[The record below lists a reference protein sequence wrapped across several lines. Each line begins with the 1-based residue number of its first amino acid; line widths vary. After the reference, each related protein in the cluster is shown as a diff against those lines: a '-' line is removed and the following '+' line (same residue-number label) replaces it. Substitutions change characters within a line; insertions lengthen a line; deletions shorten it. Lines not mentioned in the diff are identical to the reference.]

1 MKLLASTLIPIAILG
16 FLAYT
21 NPKMDGYDQF
31 INQRILEKT
40 RHANDPLEGM
50 IGSVLGGFAAKL
62 LSQQTIRKDYIF
74 FSRYDTA
81 IGNKHIRS
89 IGVLNHFY
97 LTEDQVFQDQS
108 SQSP

>member
-1 MKLLASTLIPIAILG
+1 MKLLASTLILIALLG

-21 NPKMDGYDQF
+21 NPKMEDYDQF

-40 RHANDPLEGM
+40 GKAQDPLQGM

-62 LSQQTIRKDYIF
+62 LAQQTRRKDYIF
-74 FSRYDTA
+74 FSTYDTA
-81 IGNKHIRS
+81 IVNQHVRS
-89 IGVLNHFY
+89 IGILNHFY

-108 SQSP
+108 RQPS

>member
-1 MKLLASTLIPIAILG
+1 MKLLTSTLILLAFLG

-40 RHANDPLEGM
+40 RKAKDPLQGM

-62 LSQQTIRKDYIF
+62 LAQQTLRKDYIF
-74 FSRYDTA
+74 FSTYDTPL
-81 IGNKHIRS
+81 GDKHIRS
-89 IGVLNHFY
+89 IGILNHFY
-97 LTEDQVFQDQS
+97 LTDDQALQDPAIQF
-108 SQSP
+108 P